1 MESMKRF
8 AKYIIFLILF
18 WILSDILIQVGIDST
33 YKTIQQ
39 KGTTPEG
46 VEIIQLQA
54 TAVNGR
60 AKIKIKDK
68 ELSGKFLKIDLYS
81 STGVKLGTQYME
93 IGNVKSSEGKEL
105 ETYFKIS
112 EVKSY
117 ELTIVEEKGESTE
130 GFMDTALSAMTVV
143 GFVIKLLF
151 I

>member
-1 MESMKRF
+1 METMKRF
-8 AKYIIFLILF
+8 AKYVIFLILF
-18 WILSDILIQVGIDST
+18 WILSDFLIKVGIDST
-33 YKTIQQ
+33 YKDINS
-39 KGTTPEG
+39 KSSIPNGI
-46 VEIIQLQA
+46 EIVQMQA

-60 AKIKIKDK
+60 MKIKIIDK

-93 IGNVKSSEGKEL
+93 IGNVKSSDGKEL

-117 ELTIVEEKGESTE
+117 EISVVDEKGESTE
-130 GFMDTALSAMTVV
+130 GFMDTALSAMTVI
-143 GFVIKLLF
+143 GFVIKLVF